1 MRLLLVL
8 TSLCLVGCTYLPSL
22 KIGKDRVTAPRDAG
36 SPATLNKDEV
46 KTTLDVPA
54 NTTVVTTQVAATPAT
69 DKSPAMPAYTTTEWR
84 FLAPTKFEQT
94 AVGLLASTGTVD
106 TSVAKHRIDAAE
118 RRWLLWAAIGC
129 GIGGILVRS
138 LLPAWPAMSNGLL
151 LAAAL
156 AGLSWKFSELPA
168 WLWAT
173 VIGGAVLLIVGYKRA
188 EWDANKDGV
197 PDFLQR

>member
-1 MRLLLVL
+1 MRFLLVL
-8 TSLCLVGCTYLPSL
+8 TSLCLVGCTRLPSI
-22 KIGKDRVTAPRDAG
+22 KIGKDSVAAPRDAG

-46 KTTLDVPA
+46 KTTLGVPA

-94 AVGLLASTGTVD
+94 AVGLLASTGTID
-106 TSVAKHRIDAAE
+106 TTVAKHRIDVE
-118 RRWLLWAAIGC
+118 DRSKLLWVAIGC
-129 GIGGILVRS
+129 GISGLLARS
-138 LLPAWPAMSNGLL
+138 LLPAWPALSNGLL

-156 AGLSWKFSELPA
+156 AGLSWKISELPE

-173 VIGGAVLLIVGYKRA
+173 VLLGVALLIAGYKRA
-188 EWDANKDGV
+188 EWDANKDGI